1 MTFTASEV
9 KCLELNMDLDKIAA
23 SGQCFRWTPAPFPGG
38 YIVPA
43 GGYCATI
50 YRLDGKIVVH
60 EHTISHHNTL
70 NPAAQNRPGILGE
83 LPRRRRIF
91 HTVGRSRVLPR
102 PGAGVVHSPRGL
114 GGLRY
119 ANSPATA
126 L

>member
-1 MTFTASEV
+1 MTFTASNV

-60 EHTISHHNTL
+60 EHTISHQNTL
-70 NPAAQNRPGILGE
+70 DPAAQAARAFWENYLD
-83 LPRRRRIF
+83 
-91 HTVGRSRVLPR
+91 
-102 PGAGVVHSPRGL
+102 GAGFSARWVDLEYYLVREPESYIARAASAACGQ
-114 GGLRY
+114 R
-119 ANSPATA
+119 
-126 L
+126 